1 MALSCIFAPYFNQ
14 VNYLS
19 VENISKSFGDRVLF
33 KNISF
38 GIAKGQKVAL
48 VARNGTGKT
57 SLLRI
62 LAQLEPPDEGN
73 ITYRNQL
80 KVAYL
85 TQENTLNQTA
95 SVADCLTHQLP
106 IADALLNEKP
116 HYELNEEELQQL
128 GKIKT
133 IAGKLQ
139 VDFFHQQVSALS
151 GGQQK
156 RLALAQVLL
165 AEADFI
171 IMDEPT
177 NHLDLD
183 MIEWMESFLASTSLT
198 MLLVTHDRY
207 FLDEICDEILEL
219 DNGTLYRHKGN
230 YSYYLTKKAE
240 RLENESAAVARA
252 RNLYRNELEWMRKQ
266 PRARGTKSKSRID
279 SFYDIE
285 EQASKKQEQGNVQ
298 LDINIS
304 RIGSKILE
312 IHHISKSYE
321 SLKLIDNFDYSLRKG
336 EKIGI
341 VGNNGAGKSTL
352 LNIITGKLL
361 PDKGKVVIGETIV
374 PGYFEQ
380 HAAELSGQKRV
391 IEVVRE
397 IAEFIPMSG
406 GRKISAAQLL
416 ERFLFEP
423 GMHFQFVEKL
433 SGGEKRRLYLLTV
446 LMKNPNLLILDE
458 PTNDLDIQ
466 TLTVLEEYLL
476 SFEGCVLIVTHD
488 RFFMDRVADHIWVFE
503 GDGHISVIN
512 GNYNDY
518 RLAKKAQKKESKK
531 ETVLKNKLPE
541 PADNRTKKKL
551 SYKEKVEFESL
562 EKDIQLMEEE
572 KAMIEQQL
580 SSPEFSHEQLQDI
593 SHRYQTLLSTI
604 ESKTNRWLELAAYT
618 E

>member
-1 MALSCIFAPYFNQ
+1 M
-14 VNYLS
+14 NYLS
-19 VENISKSFGDRVLF
+19 VENISKSFGDRILF
-33 KNISF
+33 KDISF
-38 GIAKGQKVAL
+38 GISKGQKVAL

-57 SLLRI
+57 SLLRM
-62 LAQLEPPDEGN
+62 LAELEPPDEGS

-80 KVAYL
+80 KVSYL
-85 TQENTLNQTA
+85 PQESNLAA
-95 SVADCLTHQLP
+95 SATVADCLTVNNH

-116 HYELNEEELQQL
+116 HYELTEEEQTLL
-128 GKIKT
+128 GKIKSV
-133 IAGKLQ
+133 AGKLN
-139 VDFFHQQVSALS
+139 VDFFHQQVGVLS

-156 RLALAQVLL
+156 RLALAKVLL
-165 AEADFI
+165 DEADFV

-183 MIEWMESFLASTSLT
+183 MIEWLESFLTTANMT

-230 YSYYLTKKAE
+230 YSYYLEKKAE
-240 RLENESAAVARA
+240 RLDNEQASTARA
-252 RNLYRNELEWMRKQ
+252 KNIYRTELEWMRKQ

-279 SFYDIE
+279 AFYETE
-285 EQASKKQEQGNVQ
+285 ENAKRKTEQNNVQ

-312 IHHISKSYE
+312 IHRVSKSYE
-321 SLKLIDNFDYSLRKG
+321 DLKLIEGFDYSLRKG

-352 LNIITGKLL
+352 LNIITGKTK
-361 PDKGKVVIGETIV
+361 PDKGKVVLGETIV

-380 HAAELSGQKRV
+380 QVDELSGQKRV
-391 IEVVRE
+391 IEVVRD

-423 GMHFQFVEKL
+423 SMHFQYVEKL

-458 PTNDLDIQ
+458 PTNDLDIE
-466 TLTVLEEYLL
+466 TLSVLEDYLA
-476 SFEGCVLIVTHD
+476 SFEGCVIIVTHD
-488 RFFMDRVADHIWVFE
+488 RFFMDKVVDHIWVFE
-503 GDGHISVIN
+503 GDGKIKVIN

-518 RLAKKAQKKESKK
+518 RLQRKALKREQKKEERNS
-531 ETVLKNKLPE
+531 E
-541 PADNRTKKKL
+541 PVKPKAESPKKKL
-551 SYKEKVEFESL
+551 TFKERQEYELL
-562 EKDIQLMEEE
+562 EKDIQLLEEE
-572 KAMIEQQL
+572 KTMLEKQL
-580 SSPEFSHEQLQDI
+580 SDEGINHEQLMEKAKRIQQIIIEVDNK
-593 SHRYQTLLSTI
+593 TL
-604 ESKTNRWLELAAYT
+604 RWLELAEYS
-618 E
+618 